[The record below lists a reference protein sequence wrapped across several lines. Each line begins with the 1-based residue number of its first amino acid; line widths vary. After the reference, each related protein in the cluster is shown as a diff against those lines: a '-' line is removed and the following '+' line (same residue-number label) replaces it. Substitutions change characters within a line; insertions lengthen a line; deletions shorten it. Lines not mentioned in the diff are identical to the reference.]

1 METMERG
8 RKAGRSGPS
17 LKTVGGILVL
27 AFVIALGITIG
38 KEMSAEAMAV
48 VVGIVCGVAAS
59 IPTSLLMLVVITRRD
74 RSQTKGWHND
84 GAPHGYPPVMVIQG
98 TPAQSLGSGPQAGYW
113 PAPSAG
119 PPTQRTFHV
128 VGGDDRLLDNEWQL

>member
-8 RKAGRSGPS
+8 GKAKRPGPS
-17 LKTVGGILVL
+17 LRTVGGLLVL

-59 IPTSLLMLVVITRRD
+59 IPASLLMLVAITRRD
-74 RSQTKGWHND
+74 RSQTKEWQKHA
-84 GAPHGYPPVMVIQG
+84 APPGYPPVMVIQG
-98 TPAQSLGSGPQAGYW
+98 TPSHSLGSGPQAGYW
-113 PAPSAG
+113 PAPPAG
-119 PPTQRTFHV
+119 PPSQRTFHV
-128 VGGDDRLLDNEWQL
+128 VGGDDRLLDNEWQW